1 MEIIQKVLFLQNKDL
16 VTKIAEDMYIT
27 QEDKDTFINKY
38 LKKNFCLVREVNK
51 DPIETYARDVIICVQ
66 KKLKKNNT

>member
-1 MEIIQKVLFLQNKDL
+1 MKHIMYRNQDYYGDNTESSVLQNKDL

-38 LKKNFCLVREVNK
+38 LKKNFFVL
-51 DPIETYARDVIICVQ
+51 
-66 KKLKKNNT
+66 